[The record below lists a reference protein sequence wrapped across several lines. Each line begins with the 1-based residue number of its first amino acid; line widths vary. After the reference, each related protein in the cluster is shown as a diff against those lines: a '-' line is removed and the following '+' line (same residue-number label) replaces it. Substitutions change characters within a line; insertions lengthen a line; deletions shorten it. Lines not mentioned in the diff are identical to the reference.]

1 MNKSVLV
8 GKPTKD
14 PVLKYLP
21 GGDTAVATFTIAVDR
36 MFSKD
41 KKKEADFIPIVV
53 FGKSAE
59 SVSKFVAKGKL
70 VAVSGRIQ
78 TRNYE
83 AKDGTR
89 KYVTEVVADEVKF
102 LEWPNDKKSEKDNGY
117 EDMQPVDD
125 SEDIPF

>member
-8 GKPTKD
+8 GRPTQD

>member
-8 GKPTKD
+8 GKPTQD

-36 MFSKD
+36 AFSKD

-70 VAVSGRIQ
+70 VAVAGRIQ

-102 LEWPNDKKSEKDNGY
+102 LEWPNDKKSEKDNSY

-125 SEDIPF
+125 GDIPF

>member
-1 MNKSVLV
+1 MNRCVLV
-8 GKPTKD
+8 GRPTQD

-117 EDMQPVDD
+117 EDMQPIDD

>member
-8 GKPTKD
+8 GRPTQD

-117 EDMQPVDD
+117 EDMQPVDVG
-125 SEDIPF
+125 EDIPF

>member
-8 GKPTKD
+8 GRPTQD

-117 EDMQPVDD
+117 EDMQPIDD

>member
-8 GKPTKD
+8 GRPTQD

-125 SEDIPF
+125 GEDIPF